1 MAADFGLLSVFVRPS
16 RPLNIQGASPRG
28 AAMKDAIESSKIVNL
43 NQHPESPDRLGGLV
57 HAVRDMASRR
67 LQALLGNMFEHVDDA
82 LFDLAEKAENN
93 AAQMHYFDGM
103 REVRKRRPVVE
114 RAYLAQFSRE
124 LTEFAANRRSVPT
137 DSGSSPTSL
146 GNIELSLVGE
156 NELEES
162 LAITSMVSKNVS
174 RITRDLF
181 ALNQRLAVICGGIK
195 VDDANNPV
203 GPAVLTQAFR
213 QAMRELSADMRVK
226 LIIYKLFDRYVLSGL
241 EELYQE
247 LNAELMRAGVL
258 PQLRHGVVRGSAP
271 QGTANRATAAGS
283 NVPGGTD
290 VSAEDAGNLLST
302 LHALFT
308 ARRGGHDLS
317 GGMGGGS
324 GPQALPTANELLGA
338 LSVLQS
344 QIASQGLLGPSPAG
358 AVGSADFDIAHEV
371 AALKEHLLNQ
381 IGSLRGERPHHVSSI
396 DEDTIDLVGMLFEF
410 ILEDRNLPPQMQVLL
425 ARLQI
430 PYLKAA
436 ILDRR
441 LFAHRQHPARR
452 LLDSLADVAKG
463 WSDESDKDRR
473 LHDKVKAIVEQLLH
487 EFDDDMGIFDRLLTD
502 LHEFHELTR
511 KRAELAE
518 QRVAESTRGREKLEQ
533 ARRRAAREILERIDG
548 RPIPPL
554 VHGVLARAWANYLVL
569 ILLRQGEDSPE
580 FADGL
585 RFVNEFIASTR
596 LGSDEESRA
605 TLRQMLPGIER
616 SLRRGL
622 AHVAFQENDV
632 ERLLDQLHAY
642 YRQQLGEAGPAAI
655 GASEQAPPAIPESI
669 QSIVDTVQE
678 TAPLAADAADEPLE
692 ILAPE
697 VQAQME
703 AVGAMK
709 PGTWIEYCPSG
720 SNAERAKLSW
730 ISPMSG
736 RYLFVNR
743 RGLKV
748 GDFAP
753 QELAASL
760 AAGSARILASN
771 AFFDRAMD
779 AIVGRLS
786 QPAAD
791 APEPG

>member
-1 MAADFGLLSVFVRPS
+1 
-16 RPLNIQGASPRG
+16 
-28 AAMKDAIESSKIVNL
+28 MKDANEPSKIVNL
-43 NQHPESPDRLGGLV
+43 GQRPESTERLGALV

-67 LQALLGNMFEHVDDA
+67 LQALLGNMFEQVDDA

-103 REVRKRRPVVE
+103 REVRKRRPAIE
-114 RAYLAQFSRE
+114 RSYLAQFSRE
-124 LTEFAANRRSVPT
+124 MTDFAANRRQAVPEAAA
-137 DSGSSPTSL
+137 PSL
-146 GNIELSLVGE
+146 GSIELSLVGD

-162 LAITSMVSKNVS
+162 LAITSMISKNES
-174 RITRDLF
+174 RLTRDLYP
-181 ALNQRLAVICGGIK
+181 LNQRLAMICGGIK
-195 VDDANNPV
+195 VDDAGNPV
-203 GPAVLTQAFR
+203 GPAALTQMFR
-213 QAMRELSADMRVK
+213 QAMRELSTEMRVK

-241 EELYQE
+241 EELYRE
-247 LNAELMRAGVL
+247 LNGELVAAGVL
-258 PQLRHGVVRGSAP
+258 PQLRHGTVRAGAAP
-271 QGTANRATAAGS
+271 AGRPGAAPGD
-283 NVPGGTD
+283 VPAMD
-290 VSAEDAGNLLST
+290 EVSPEDAGSLLTT

-308 ARRGGHDLS
+308 ARRGHVGPA
-317 GGMGGGS
+317 GAGMGAGGVQ
-324 GPQALPTANELLGA
+324 PTPTANELLGA

-344 QIASQGLLGPSPAG
+344 QIATQGGAAPAADG
-358 AVGSADFDIAHEV
+358 ANTDVAREV
-371 AALKEHLLNQ
+371 AALKDHLLTQ

-396 DEDTIDLVGMLFEF
+396 DEDTIDLVSMLFEF

-452 LLDSLADVAKG
+452 LLDNLADAAKG
-463 WSDESDKDRR
+463 WSEESDKDHR
-473 LHDKVKAIVEQLLH
+473 LHDKIKDIVDHVLH
-487 EFDDDMGIFDRLLTD
+487 EFDDDLGIFDRQLAD
-502 LHEFHELTR
+502 LQEFQELTR

-533 ARRRAAREILERIDG
+533 ARRRAAREILDRIDG
-548 RPIPPL
+548 KPLPPL

-569 ILLRQGEDSPE
+569 ILLRQGEASPE

-585 RFVNEFIASTR
+585 RFVNEIVASTR
-596 LGSDEESRA
+596 LGQDESSRA

-616 SLRRGL
+616 ALRRGL
-622 AHVAFQENDV
+622 ANVAFQESDV
-632 ERLLDQLHAY
+632 ERLLEQLHAY
-642 YRQQLGEAGPAAI
+642 YRQQLGETAAAAPAAQ
-655 GASEQAPPAIPESI
+655 EPQPPAIPESI
-669 QSIVDTVQE
+669 QAIVEIVPEAPVPMVERARDGQE
-678 TAPLAADAADEPLE
+678 ELE
-692 ILAPE
+692 ILPPD
-697 VQAQME
+697 VLVQME
-703 AVGAMK
+703 SVSAMK
-709 PGTWIEYCPSG
+709 PGVWVEFCPSQG
-720 SNAERAKLSW
+720 TAERAKLSW

-760 AAGSARILASN
+760 AASTARILASN

-786 QPAAD
+786 QPANET
-791 APEPG
+791 PEHG